1 MSTITVH
8 HLIATMKMPNGIP
21 DKIQRLQTIES
32 SLTSSTW
39 FPAAA
44 WALCPI
50 TLAQYTTSV
59 GDLVTAQTAVKTS
72 RGQSGN
78 RNTKLGIAKVNAETI
93 MHSVVQATAD
103 NPANVANAE
112 TIILSGGYFVRATA
126 IHLPRINNA
135 YNSEII
141 GTVILTAETDG
152 HTEWFKSKDKVTITQ
167 LPSTSGNH
175 TKDSGYNTGDVW
187 YFCNHKVN
195 TTKVTYGMSAWIE
208 LKIGAG
214 GKNVG
219 TSHPTAHPGGLPTT

>member
-1 MSTITVH
+1 MSVITIH
-8 HLIATMKMPNGIP
+8 HLIATLKMPDAIG
-21 DKIQRLQTIES
+21 DKIQRLQTIKS
-32 SLTSSTW
+32 SLTSSTH
-39 FPAAA
+39 FSAAR

-50 TLAQYTTSV
+50 TLLQYGNSV
-59 GDLVTAQTAVKTS
+59 TDLVDAETLVTTQ

-78 RNTKLGIAKVNAETI
+78 RNTKLGVAKTNAETI
-93 MHSVVQATAD
+93 MHSLVQATAD
-103 NPANVANAE
+103 DPANVANAE

-126 IHLPRINNA
+126 IHLPRINAA
-135 YNSEII
+135 YNSEIL

-175 TKDSGYNTGDVW
+175 TKDSGFTTGDVW

-219 TSHPTAHPGGLPTT
+219 TSAITGHGGGLPTT